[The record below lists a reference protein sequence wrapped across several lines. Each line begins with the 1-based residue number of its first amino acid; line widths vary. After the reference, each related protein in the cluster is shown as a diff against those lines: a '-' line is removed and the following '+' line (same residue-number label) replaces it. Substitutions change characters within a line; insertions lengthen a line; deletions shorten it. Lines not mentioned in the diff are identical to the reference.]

1 MSSATQPLSFDELPR
16 GAGGVG
22 ASEQIAKTLTEQG
35 LNATVGLYDE
45 ALALARDGHLARS
58 AERLRM
64 VLVLDPND
72 AEAAVLLGKVQ
83 AGRGMWQEALAHLD
97 EAAAKGASLPQG
109 LRDAVEGRQQAKVR
123 EEEEIRT
130 QAAQR
135 DKSEIRNL
143 RAEAKRLRA
152 ENTDLEANVEELQ
165 RRVKSW
171 SVATALVSGVALA
184 LLGGVMIFGGPEDAP
199 TTTLAA
205 GPTVANVEG
214 AGAPIAT
221 VVPGAEAAPTV
232 AVSVPATVGSGAGA
246 PTMTPAPLPTATPV
260 ATAPITTTPISTT
273 PITTTPVATTPVTP
287 TPAVAATGNAGMT
300 TEVVK
305 SSTSAGGASAKAN
318 TGATPAVAKAS
329 PAPMNG
335 PGKTPVAKKADMVVA
350 VKATHTVRN
359 GETLGSI
366 AQRYYKDSAQW
377 PKILKANPSLKGASS
392 LRPGMKLKIPK

>member
-45 ALALARDGHLARS
+45 ALALARDGHLARA

-184 LLGGVMIFGGPEDAP
+184 LLGGVMIFGGPDEAP
-199 TTTLAA
+199 TTALAA
-205 GPTVANVEG
+205 GPL
-214 AGAPIAT
+214 APPSPPSPRA
-221 VVPGAEAAPTV
+221 PRPLPPSPSRCPPPSAAAP
-232 AVSVPATVGSGAGA
+232 A
-246 PTMTPAPLPTATPV
+246 P
-260 ATAPITTTPISTT
+260 
-273 PITTTPVATTPVTP
+273 
-287 TPAVAATGNAGMT
+287 
-300 TEVVK
+300 
-305 SSTSAGGASAKAN
+305 
-318 TGATPAVAKAS
+318 
-329 PAPMNG
+329 
-335 PGKTPVAKKADMVVA
+335 
-350 VKATHTVRN
+350 R
-359 GETLGSI
+359 
-366 AQRYYKDSAQW
+366 R
-377 PKILKANPSLKGASS
+377 
-392 LRPGMKLKIPK
+392 

>member
-45 ALALARDGHLARS
+45 ALALARDGHLARA

-184 LLGGVMIFGGPEDAP
+184 LLGGVMIFGGPDEAP
-199 TTTLAA
+199 ATALAA

-214 AGAPIAT
+214 AGAPITT
-221 VVPGAEAAPTV
+221 VAPGAEAPPTV
-232 AVSVPATVGSGAGA
+232 AVSVPATVGSGAGT

-260 ATAPITTTPISTT
+260 ATAPITTTPI
-273 PITTTPVATTPVTP
+273 TTTPVATTPVAP
-287 TPAVAATGNAGMT
+287 APAVAATGNAGMT

-305 SSTSAGGASAKAN
+305 PSTSAGGASAKAN
-318 TGATPAVAKAS
+318 TGAPPAVAKAS